1 MKKFISALL
10 SASLILGVTACVGC
24 TNTEETGNSSPFG
37 GVDTS
42 VLASATDTTDD
53 NYRTFYQLF
62 VGSFSD
68 SNGDGIGDLRGVIN
82 RFDYLNDGDINSGES
97 LGVQGIWLSPIFTSP
112 TYHKYDAT
120 DYYKIDPA
128 FGTEADLIELAE
140 LCESRNVKL
149 IMDLA
154 INHTSLQN
162 EWFTK
167 FKYARQTGNTEDEYY
182 DFYTCVNAAGRI
194 PGNKY
199 GKVEGCTDTYYECNF
214 DNAMPEL
221 NFDNEAVR
229 NETVNIAKHYME
241 LGIDGFR
248 FDAVKYIYYESHE
261 KSAAFWEWYA
271 GELRKIDPNIYLV
284 GECWDASTTILR
296 YYNALNCFNF
306 STAQAEGAIAMSSK
320 INLSTQKTANGIDTF
335 TNAVINFYGNMKAV
349 NANGMYIPF
358 LSNHD
363 MDRSAGYLFASAHS
377 AHMAANLYILCS
389 GSPFIYYGEEIGMK
403 GTRGGANTDANRRL
417 AMLWGDDD
425 KVKDPEGA
433 TYQKDKQTNGTVAEQ
448 IAKDD
453 SLLRYY
459 QKVIRFRLEYPEI
472 ARGDYKQA
480 IKTSND
486 RVGGFVIEY
495 KGETTYLIHN
505 VAMTDAEVDLSDL
518 GFTKICGYIGQGS
531 ASIKGKTLKI
541 GAQTTVVLK

>member
-1 MKKFISALL
+1 MKKLISVLL
-10 SASLILGVTACVGC
+10 SAGLLLSVTSVAGCGDGNETSKVG
-24 TNTEETGNSSPFG
+24 PFG

-42 VLASATDTTDD
+42 SLAAAADTTDD

-68 SNGDGIGDLRGVIN
+68 SNGDGIGDLRGIIN
-82 RFDYLNDGDINSGES
+82 RFDYLNDGNINSGES
-97 LGVQGIWLSPIFTSP
+97 LGVQGIWLSPVFTSP

-120 DYYKIDPA
+120 NYYEIDPK
-128 FGTEADLIELAE
+128 FGTEDDLKELAA

-154 INHTSLQN
+154 INHTSTQN

-167 FKYARQTGNTEDEYY
+167 FKAARQAEASDDEYY
-182 DFYTCVNAAGRI
+182 DFYTCVDAEGRI
-194 PGNKY
+194 AGNKY
-199 GKVEGCTDTYYECNF
+199 NKLQGCTNAYYECNF
-214 DNAMPEL
+214 DAGMPEL
-221 NFDNEAVR
+221 NFDNQKVR

-248 FDAVKYIYYESHE
+248 FDAVKYIYYESNE
-261 KSAAFWEWYA
+261 KSAAFWEWYT
-271 GELRKIDPNIYLV
+271 GELRKVNPDIYLV
-284 GECWDASTTILR
+284 GECWSDNSAILQ
-296 YYNALNCFNF
+296 YYNAFNCFNF
-306 STAQAEGAIAMSSK
+306 ASSQAEGAIAMSSK
-320 INLSTQKTANGIDTF
+320 INLSTQKTPVGVDNF
-335 TNAVINFYGNMKAV
+335 TNTIKKFYDSMKAK
-349 NANGMYIPF
+349 NPNGMYIPF

-403 GTRGGANTDANRRL
+403 GTRGSANTDANRRL
-417 AMLWGDDD
+417 AMLWGDSD
-425 KVKDPEGA
+425 KVADPEGT
-433 TYQKDKQTNGTVAEQ
+433 TYQKSKQTNGTVAEQ
-448 IAKDD
+448 LAADD

-459 QKVIRFRLEYPEI
+459 QKLIRFRIEYPEI
-472 ARGDYKQA
+472 ARGDYKEV

-495 KGETTYLIHN
+495 NGEKTFLIHN
-505 VAMTDAEVDLSDL
+505 VAMQEAEVDLGDL
-518 GFTKICGYIGQGS
+518 GFTKICGLIGQGN
-531 ASIKGKTLKI
+531 ASLDGKKLKI
-541 GAQTTVVLK
+541 GGQTTVVIK